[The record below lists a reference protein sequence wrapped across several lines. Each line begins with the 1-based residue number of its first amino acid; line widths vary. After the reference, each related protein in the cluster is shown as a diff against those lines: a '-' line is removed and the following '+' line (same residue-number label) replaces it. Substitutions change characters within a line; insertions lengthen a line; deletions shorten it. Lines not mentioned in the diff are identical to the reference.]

1 MNADRANAGRA
12 NAGRANESRANES
25 RVDAGQANEGRADA
39 GRADADR
46 VNLEKTNA
54 DQRTRQSPSASA
66 SPSPPASAP
75 PPASPSAYGAGAG
88 TGTGTGSG
96 DRNPSVRVRR
106 FWSVR
111 RVPAGIVALVL
122 AAVAG
127 LLLYDVAAVRSGR
140 PAMRWRDWLADQ
152 LATRPLDDAWVMG
165 GAGLLAVLGVWM
177 VVLALTPGLRGL
189 LPMRPPKAGVEGA
202 AGGGGSGAGAVVRA
216 GIDRTSAGLVLRDR
230 AMEVPGVRAA
240 RVDVGRR
247 RIRARA
253 LAHFRDLDEVRADL
267 DAALHE
273 GIRQLGLARR
283 PALSVHV
290 RRPAKSKR

>member
-1 MNADRANAGRA
+1 MNADRAN
-12 NAGRANESRANES
+12 ESRADE
-25 RVDAGQANEGRADA
+25 GQANEGRADMDA
-39 GRADADR
+39 SQANEGRAGADR

-66 SPSPPASAP
+66 SPSPSASASP
-75 PPASPSAYGAGAG
+75 PAYGAGAG
-88 TGTGTGSG
+88 TGTGTGSK

-202 AGGGGSGAGAVVRA
+202 AGGGGAGAGAVVRA